1 MILHDAGIDQGGFGA
16 AEGPSQ
22 QLTVLRGGAG
32 FSMWILLDAF
42 FFWCPAGKVLS
53 REDHWLRFLLPAGVK
68 FRVGCGPSR
77 GVPPFPRRASP
88 VGEPC
93 GQAP

>member
-1 MILHDAGIDQGGFGA
+1 MAQGI
-16 AEGPSQ
+16 
-22 QLTVLRGGAG
+22 V
-32 FSMWILLDAF
+32 F
-42 FFWCPAGKVLS
+42 FLECPAGKVLS

-68 FRVGCGPSR
+68 FRVGCGSSR